1 MGGGG
6 GEGGSSSSLKSWPDN
21 GQVCVC
27 ARARSCTVTYF
38 GLRHWL
44 QSLGRRGLKLALA
57 VTLFASVSTA
67 PSLGH

>member
-1 MGGGG
+1 MRRGGVQFQSKVVARQWAG
-6 GEGGSSSSLKSWPDN
+6 
-21 GQVCVC
+21 VCVC

-38 GLRHWL
+38 GLRRWL